1 MDLVEKARKHWFV
14 GIISIAIIC
23 ISITWVV
30 AIEILVKLRDFK
42 IEQQKEEIIQLK
54 DKITQLEDEIKRL
67 EEEIAGHVVPPE
79 TVKPEGKINRPF
91 ADDDVTLEFPVEVE
105 IIRYNPNKYYYLVNE
120 VENLW
125 WPKFQ
130 INPSAIGEHRKIYG
144 LIVEAGNPP
153 HGIFH
158 LLLIEVDEDKHQE
171 IRRWLIGDRLLGIPR
186 DGTVLNRIRLRL
198 KG

>member
-23 ISITWVV
+23 ISIAWVV
-30 AIEILVKLRDFK
+30 AIELLVKPRDFK
-42 IEQQKEEIIQLK
+42 IEQQKEEI
-54 DKITQLEDEIKRL
+54 TQLEDEIEKL
-67 EEEIAGHVVPPE
+67 KKIIVETGGPVEI
-79 TVKPEGKINRPF
+79 VKPEGKINRPF

-105 IIRYNPNKYYYLVNE
+105 IIRYNPDKYYYLVNE

-130 INPSAIGEHRKIYG
+130 INPSTIDEHKKICG

-153 HGIFH
+153 EGIFH
-158 LLLIEVDEDKHQE
+158 LLLIEIDEDKHQE
-171 IRRWLIGDRLLGIPR
+171 IRRWLKEKRLLGIAR
-186 DGTVLNRIRLRL
+186 DGTVLHRIKLKL

>member
-14 GIISIAIIC
+14 GIISISIIC

-30 AIEILVKLRDFK
+30 AIEILVKPRDFK
-42 IEQQKEEIIQLK
+42 IEQQKEEIIQL
-54 DKITQLEDEIKRL
+54 DEKMKRRSRDSDNDCPK
-67 EEEIAGHVVPPE
+67 VNDE

-105 IIRYNPNKYYYLVNE
+105 IICYNPDKYYYLVNE
-120 VENLW
+120 VGNLC

-130 INPSAIGEHRKIYG
+130 INPSSMDEHRKICG

-153 HGIFH
+153 GGIFH
-158 LLLIEVDEDKHQE
+158 LLLIEVDEKEHRE
-171 IRRWLIGDRLLGIPR
+171 IRKWLIGNRSLGIPI
-186 DGTVLNRIRLRL
+186 DGTVLHKIKL
-198 KG
+198 KLK